1 MEGDEALVLLQK
13 RSAIDRDE
21 RTVEDCRLQRIA
33 LERGWSSRLLGT
45 LYVYAALRDCQQVIK
60 TTLAQRQKLLRASFQ
75 S

>member
-21 RTVEDCRLQRIA
+21 HAVKDWRLQRIA

-45 LYVYAALRDCQQVIK
+45 LHVYAALRDCQ
-60 TTLAQRQKLLRASFQ
+60 R
-75 S
+75 

>member
-21 RTVEDCRLQRIA
+21 RTVEDWRLQRIA

-45 LYVYAALRDCQQVIK
+45 LYGAALRDCQ
-60 TTLAQRQKLLRASFQ
+60 R
-75 S
+75 

>member
-21 RTVEDCRLQRIA
+21 RAVKDWRLQRIA

-45 LYVYAALRDCQQVIK
+45 LYVYAALRDCQ
-60 TTLAQRQKLLRASFQ
+60 R
-75 S
+75 